1 MKMLYTGNQLA
12 AARALAGIDQVTLAK
27 AAEVSAT
34 TIRNLESNGPR
45 PLSGRADTVRRIQI
59 APERLGVEFLDHG
72 QPGVRLRKGP
82 IGDPA
87 TSISVDKLTAEND
100 E

>member
-1 MKMLYTGNQLA
+1 MLCTGNQLA
-12 AARALAGIDQVTLAK
+12 AARALAGVDQVTLAK

-34 TIRNLESNGPR
+34 TIRNLESNGPY

-59 APERLGVEFLDHG
+59 ALERLGIEFLDHG
-72 QPGVRLRKGP
+72 RPGVRLRKSP
-82 IGDPA
+82 IAVPA
-87 TSISVDKLTAEND
+87 GSVSADKLAAESG